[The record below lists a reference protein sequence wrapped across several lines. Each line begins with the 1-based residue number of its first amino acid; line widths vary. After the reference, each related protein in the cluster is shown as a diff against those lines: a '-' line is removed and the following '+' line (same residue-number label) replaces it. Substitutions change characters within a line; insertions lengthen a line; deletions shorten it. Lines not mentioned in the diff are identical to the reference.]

1 MNAVEPTGAGMDR
14 REFLARLWRVLG
26 GVALLEAAAL
36 VGAYLWPRRKAGE
49 ESGPGVIDTGPV
61 AEFTPGSVTAF
72 PAGRFYLVR
81 LQDGGFLALSS
92 ICSHLEC
99 SVPWNA
105 KDSNFAC
112 PCHGSVFDRTGAVLN
127 PPAPRPLDLYAVA
140 IEGGIVR
147 VDTRQRIRRQRF
159 EPSQVTRL

>member
-1 MNAVEPTGAGMDR
+1 MNQVDPAGDGMGR
-14 REFLARLWRVLG
+14 RDFLARLWRILG
-26 GVALLEAAAL
+26 GVALLEAAGL
-36 VGAYLWPRRKAGE
+36 VGAFLWPRRRAEE
-49 ESGPGVIDTGPV
+49 ESGHGVIDTGPV

-99 SVPWNA
+99 SVPWNP
-105 KDSNFAC
+105 KDGRFVC
-112 PCHGSVFDRTGAVLN
+112 PCHGSVFELTGAVLN

-147 VDTRQRIRRQRF
+147 VDTRRRIRRQRF
-159 EPSQVTRL
+159 ESSQVTRL